1 LAQPQS
7 LERARSEHD
16 MSENVIIAI
25 CTGIASLV
33 GWTIKVLLRVEK
45 RLTRVETKLGT
56 GETAMW
62 KRK

>member
-1 LAQPQS
+1 
-7 LERARSEHD
+7 

-56 GETAMW
+56 GETATW